1 MIRMALGAL
10 RTRPASFAGL
20 ASALFLAVSAIAMFG
35 SMIATA
41 ATIDGD
47 SDLGAIGGAFGEIVV
62 IMATFV
68 AVTTLGFAIR
78 QQYPELALL
87 RTVAATPRQVR
98 RLIRF
103 QVVGLIL
110 LVSPPA
116 WITGAI
122 AARVFLSALV
132 DRGLAPAGATVP
144 GNPLPLLIAT
154 LATILV
160 GLLATVFG
168 TWRIS
173 HRTPSAALTEISA
186 DTGRIGWFRVLLGL
200 IVVGA
205 VGVLCVLLVG
215 REPDEAAQAALLG
228 ALALMVA
235 LALLGPLLARIVGTL
250 LGLPLRLLRGPE
262 AGGWL
267 AAANLRGH
275 AHRLSSAVVPIA
287 LLVGLSTTFLAIT
300 GTIRHQVIGVLPGA
314 VSDNDVWLRGVEV
327 AILALF
333 GTVATLNTLI
343 SLTAARKREY
353 ALLSLIGATKRQL
366 VRMLA
371 AESVLTAL
379 TGVVLGTAIA
389 APVSIAFAL
398 SLSDDPI
405 PYVAIGSYAPILIGA
420 VVLAVATEMVA
431 GLRTIALDPAA
442 TVTAP

>member
-1 MIRMALGAL
+1 MIKMALGAL

-20 ASALFLAVSAIAMFG
+20 ASALFLAVAAIAMFG
-35 SMIATA
+35 SMIAAA
-41 ATIDGD
+41 ATTGGD
-47 SDLGAIGGAFGEIVV
+47 SDLGAIGGAFGEIVM

-68 AVTTLGFAIR
+68 AVNTLGFAIR
-78 QQYPELALL
+78 QQYRELALL

-122 AARVFLSALV
+122 AARIFLSALE

-154 LATILV
+154 VATTLV

-173 HRTPSAALTEISA
+173 HSTPSAAMTETSG
-186 DTGRIGWFRVLLGL
+186 DTSRIGWFRVLLGL
-200 IVVGA
+200 IVVGG
-205 VGVLCVLLVG
+205 VGVLYVLLSG

-228 ALALMVA
+228 ALALMIA
-235 LALLGPLLARIVGTL
+235 LALLGPLLARIVVTL
-250 LGLPLRLLRGPE
+250 LGSPLRLFRGPE

-300 GTIRHQVIGVLPGA
+300 GTIRHQVVGVLPDA

-327 AILALF
+327 AMLALF

-353 ALLSLIGATKRQL
+353 ALLNLIGATKRQL
-366 VRMLA
+366 VRMIA

-379 TGVVLGTAIA
+379 TGVVLGTAVA

-398 SLSDDPI
+398 SVSDDPI
-405 PYVAIGSYAPILIGA
+405 PYVSMGSYAPILIGA
-420 VVLAVATEMVA
+420 VVLAVTTETVA

>member
-1 MIRMALGAL
+1 MALGAL

-35 SMIATA
+35 SMIAAA
-41 ATIDGD
+41 ATTHGD
-47 SDLGAIGGAFGEIVV
+47 SDLGAIGGAFGEIVM

-78 QQYPELALL
+78 QQYRELALL

-116 WITGAI
+116 WITGAV
-122 AARVFLSALV
+122 AARIFLSALV

-154 LATILV
+154 VATTVV
-160 GLLATVFG
+160 GLIATVFG

-173 HRTPSAALTEISA
+173 HSTPTAAMTETAGETSRIS
-186 DTGRIGWFRVLLGL
+186 WFRVVLGL
-200 IVVGA
+200 LVVAG
-205 VGVLCVLLVG
+205 VGVLCRLLTG
-215 REPDEAAQAALLG
+215 RKPDEAAQAALLG

-235 LALLGPLLARIVGTL
+235 LALLGPLLARLVVTL
-250 LGLPLRLLRGPE
+250 LGLPLRLFRGRE

-287 LLVGLSTTFLAIT
+287 LLIGLSTTFLAIT
-300 GTIRHQVIGVLPGA
+300 GTVRHQVTGALPSA

-327 AILALF
+327 AMLALF

-353 ALLSLIGATKRQL
+353 ALLNLIGATRRQL

-405 PYVAIGSYAPILIGA
+405 PYVSMGSYAPILIGA
-420 VVLAVATEMVA
+420 VLLAVVTEMSA
-431 GLRTIALDPAA
+431 GLRTIALDPAT

>member
-1 MIRMALGAL
+1 MIKMAFGAL

-20 ASALFLAVSAIAMFG
+20 ASALFLAVAAITMFG
-35 SMIATA
+35 SMIAAA
-41 ATIDGD
+41 ATSGGN
-47 SDLGAIGGAFGEIVV
+47 SDLGAIGGAFGEIVM

-78 QQYPELALL
+78 QQYRELALL

-116 WITGAI
+116 WLAGAI
-122 AARVFLSALV
+122 GARIFLSALV

-154 LATILV
+154 LATTLV
-160 GLLATVFG
+160 GLLATVFA

-173 HRTPSAALTEISA
+173 HSTPSEAMAETSA
-186 DTGRIGWFRVLLGL
+186 ETSRIGWFRVLLGL
-200 IVVGA
+200 IIVAG
-205 VGVLCVLLVG
+205 VGVLCSFLVD

-235 LALLGPLLARIVGTL
+235 LALLGPLLARIVVTL
-250 LGLPLRLLRGPE
+250 LGLPLRRAGGGE
-262 AGGWL
+262 SGGWL
-267 AAANLRGH
+267 AAANMRGH

-300 GTIRHQVIGVLPGA
+300 GTIRHEVVGVLPDA
-314 VSDNDVWLRGVEV
+314 VSDNDNWLRGVEV
-327 AILALF
+327 AMLALF

-353 ALLSLIGATKRQL
+353 ALLTLLGATRRQL
-366 VRMLA
+366 VRMLT
-371 AESVLTAL
+371 AESLLTAL

-398 SLSDDPI
+398 SLSDNPI
-405 PYVAIGSYAPILIGA
+405 PYVSMGSYAPILIGA
-420 VVLAVATEMVA
+420 VVLAVVTEMAA
-431 GLRTIALDPAA
+431 GLRTIRLDPAT